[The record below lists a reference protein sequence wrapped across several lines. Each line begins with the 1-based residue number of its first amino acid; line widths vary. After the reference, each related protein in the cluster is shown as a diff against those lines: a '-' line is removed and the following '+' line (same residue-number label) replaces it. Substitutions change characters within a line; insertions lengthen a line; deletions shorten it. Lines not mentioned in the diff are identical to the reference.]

1 MGIYGL
7 NPKQEEAV
15 IAPDGPL
22 LILAGAGSG
31 KTRTLTHRIAYL
43 ISERHVNPY
52 NILAVTFTN
61 KAAGEMKERVRS
73 IVGETADRMWV
84 STFHSACMRILR
96 SDIDLLGY
104 DERFTVYDTDDQ
116 KTVMKNVCKQQ
127 HNALPNGLIMLK
139 GGDLQAEVYPFRK
152 VAEVVN
158 ISDWFEEEFFKTKK
172 IVYLPL

>member
-52 NILAVTFTN
+52 NILYNLSICRSCSLFNCSAHLFLYFFIN
-61 KAAGEMKERVRS
+61 KRGCRRERS
-73 IVGETADRMWV
+73 
-84 STFHSACMRILR
+84 STEPPAIMGLSA
-96 SDIDLLGY
+96 
-104 DERFTVYDTDDQ
+104 
-116 KTVMKNVCKQQ
+116 
-127 HNALPNGLIMLK
+127 
-139 GGDLQAEVYPFRK
+139 
-152 VAEVVN
+152 
-158 ISDWFEEEFFKTKK
+158 
-172 IVYLPL
+172 